1 MPKIMKTVAV
11 AAPVLTAVF
20 AVLYQFFPLGV
31 YLSLAITFGTIAYHF
46 VMRLI
51 VGLIYHV
58 TMRNR
63 ANYNAAYFRQRS
75 WEKKLYQALHVK
87 QWKGKMPT
95 YSPENFDPTRHSW
108 DEIAQA
114 MCQAERR
121 CVRRSWCTKRSSCSP
136 SCRFS
141 RRFRSGTSGCS
152 FSPPS
157 AARCSTDFSSSCSAS
172 TVRV

>member
-87 QWKGKMPT
+87 H
-95 YSPENFDPTRHSW
+95 FDPTRHSW

-114 MCQAERR
+114 MCQAELVHETIILLSFLPLLAAIPFGDFRVFFFTSLGGALFDGFFVIMQR
-121 CVRRSWCTKRSSCSP
+121 FNRPRVVKMAEREKRN
-136 SCRFS
+136 RK
-141 RRFRSGTSGCS
+141 
-152 FSPPS
+152 
-157 AARCSTDFSSSCSAS
+157 A
-172 TVRV
+172 

>member
-20 AVLYQFFPLGV
+20 AVLYQFFPFGA

-51 VGLIYHV
+51 VGLIYNV

-114 MCQAERR
+114 AAIPFGDFRVFFFTSLGGALFDGFFVIMQRFNRPRVVKMAERE
-121 CVRRSWCTKRSSCSP
+121 KRN
-136 SCRFS
+136 RK
-141 RRFRSGTSGCS
+141 
-152 FSPPS
+152 
-157 AARCSTDFSSSCSAS
+157 A
-172 TVRV
+172 